1 MNAAKKRTLSRLR
14 KKQGIRKHIFGTAEC
29 PRLSV
34 FRSLKHIYVQAIDDE
49 NGVTIA
55 SASSVDKEVKN
66 QIEGTTSNIAA
77 AKTIGKSVAEKLVGK
92 GVTKAVFDRNGI
104 LYHGRVKAVADGA
117 REAGLQF

>member
-1 MNAAKKRTLSRLR
+1 MNAAKKRTLSRQR
-14 KKQGIRKHIFGTAEC
+14 KKYGIRKHISGSAEC

-55 SASSVDKEVKN
+55 SASSVDKEVKGLV
-66 QIEGTTSNIAA
+66 EGSASNVAA
-77 AKTIGKSVAEKLVGK
+77 AKTIGKAVAEKLVGK
-92 GVTKAVFDRNGI
+92 GITKAVFDRNGI
-104 LYHGRVKAVADGA
+104 LYHGRVQAVADGA